1 MASKTTTTADALAMF
16 VPIAGFRRATADEV
30 KTWGESKGRDDVN
43 RGRGRMSYDLV
54 VAFNRANKRRK
65 VQYLPGQAAAAPS
78 EYDYITA
85 TGRKGKF
92 TAAPADV
99 RAWAADNGLTVA
111 PKGRFSQE
119 VRDAYGQAHAA
130 KRAPRKA
137 KADASA

>member
-65 VQYLPGQAAAAPS
+65 VQYLPGLS
-78 EYDYITA
+78 LI
-85 TGRKGKF
+85 
-92 TAAPADV
+92 
-99 RAWAADNGLTVA
+99 
-111 PKGRFSQE
+111 
-119 VRDAYGQAHAA
+119 HI
-130 KRAPRKA
+130 
-137 KADASA
+137 